1 MKFPCHLSDLF
12 GNDINCIM
20 KKLFSLEKLTQGIR
34 LSVSRYPIAIIF
46 AAIAAVLLIF
56 ITQGK
61 GENSEAYLPY
71 IFGCCLGISLFFSI
85 HTTAEHKNWS
95 GPIKGSMLLVGL
107 GLIWL
112 MVNDINNQ
120 INSGTDESLAIQIFG
135 YALLSHL
142 LVAFLPFIGNF
153 KINAFWQ
160 YNKSLFIRAFTT
172 VLYTGVL
179 FAGISG
185 AILAV
190 TELFDVDFGA
200 KIYAYLWFIM
210 ALPMSVIIFCAG
222 VPTDIDELESSTDLP
237 NGLRIFVQFILIP
250 LVVLYLLI
258 LYAYMGKIIVQ
269 WSLPQGWVTILIMVF
284 SVLGMLAM
292 LLVHPYQ
299 HQKENSWVK
308 WYTKGYYVALIPLLI
323 LQYVAIFTR
332 IGDYGFTAP
341 RWAVLAITV
350 WLTWITIYNVFF
362 KGRNIVLIPLTLF
375 ITAFLFLLGPL
386 SHKSISISSQTAKI
400 NRLLTELKMV
410 KNGKLLVYKDNPQTD
425 SLMGELYSATRYLS
439 RNYQKTGLEPYLH
452 YPTEAEI
459 QKEFTSNNV
468 VTAELAPDTAATVAP
483 VTVAQTKGTPHVN
496 ESQALV
502 ESAKK
507 DSTVPDTVSAQN
519 MPVGEDINRER
530 NLDKY
535 ERRQAIRQILSND
548 LEKFNIHS
556 YDNYRETATSTW
568 FEIESQVP
576 QNQIPAGNWT
586 HYYPMNEIYIN
597 ENGYETTISSHS
609 DLVKIKRSDEAASG
623 AGVSNLILIVNGEE
637 IEIPIQNAVT
647 SAVVNRM
654 RSGESNPQKLPNNK
668 LRFPFKKNGK
678 EGILLI
684 QKINFEVAE
693 TTGVNPKNYK
703 MYTITGCIFM
713 K

>member
-1 MKFPCHLSDLF
+1 
-12 GNDINCIM
+12 M

-34 LSVSRYPIAIIF
+34 LSLTKYPISILF
-46 AAIAAVLLIF
+46 AAIAAMLLIN
-56 ITQGK
+56 ITAAK
-61 GENSEAYLPY
+61 VIDMEDLFAY
-71 IFGCCLGISLFFSI
+71 IIGCAMGISLFFAI
-85 HTTAEHKNWS
+85 HTALENKTWPGYA
-95 GPIKGSMLLVGL
+95 KGLAMLMGL
-107 GLIWL
+107 GILWLI
-112 MVNDINNQ
+112 VADIQNQ
-120 INSGTDESLAIQIFG
+120 MDSGSDQSQAIQIFG
-135 YALLSHL
+135 YGLLTHL
-142 LVAFLPFIGNF
+142 VVAFLPFIGNF

-185 AILAV
+185 AILAI
-190 TELFDVDFGA
+190 TQLFDVDFGS
-200 KIYAYLWFIM
+200 KIYAYLWYIM

-222 VPTDIDELESSTDLP
+222 VPTDINELESSTDLP
-237 NGLRIFVQFILIP
+237 KGLRIFVQFILIP

-299 HQKENSWVK
+299 HQKENGWVK
-308 WYTKGYYVALIPLLI
+308 WYTKGYYVALLPLLI

-350 WLTWITIYNVFF
+350 WLTWITLYNVFF

-400 NRLLTELKMV
+400 NRLLTELNLV
-410 KNGKLLVYKDNPQTD
+410 KNGKLLVYKDNPKTD
-425 SLMGELYSATRYLS
+425 SLMGELYSATRYLN
-439 RNYQKTGLEPYLH
+439 RNYQKTGLEPYLK

-459 QKEFTSNNV
+459 QKQTYIEKASTS
-468 VTAELAPDTAATVAP
+468 LD
-483 VTVAQTKGTPHVN
+483 
-496 ESQALV
+496 
-502 ESAKK
+502 KK
-507 DSTVPDTVSAQN
+507 R
-519 MPVGEDINRER
+519 NRI
-530 NLDKY
+530 LDKY
-535 ERRQAIRQILSND
+535 ERRQAIRQILSDD

-556 YDNYRETATSTW
+556 YDNGRVTATSTW

-586 HYYPMNEIYIN
+586 HYYQIEDIFIN
-597 ENGYETTISSHS
+597 EDYESTVSSHV
-609 DLVKIKRSDEAASG
+609 DLIKIKRAKVG
-623 AGVSNLILIVNGEE
+623 IGNNVTLVINGEE
-637 IEIPIQNAVT
+637 IEIPIQNAVA
-647 SAVVNRM
+647 SNLKNRM
-654 RSGESNPQKLPNNK
+654 RSAEFNTLNIPNNK
-668 LRFPFKKNGK
+668 LLFPFKKNGQ
-678 EGILLI
+678 EGIFVVE
-684 QKINFEVAE
+684 KINYDVLE
-693 TTGVNPKNYK
+693 TNGANANNFK
-703 MYTITGCIFM
+703 IDRIIGCIFM

>member
-1 MKFPCHLSDLF
+1 
-12 GNDINCIM
+12 M

-34 LSVSRYPIAIIF
+34 LSLTKYPISILFASI
-46 AAIAAVLLIF
+46 AAILLIN
-56 ITQGK
+56 ITAAEGNDM
-61 GENSEAYLPY
+61 EDLIPY
-71 IFGCCLGISLFFSI
+71 IIGCAMGISLFFAI
-85 HTTAEHKNWS
+85 HTSLENKTWP
-95 GPIKGSMLLVGL
+95 GYVKGLLMVMGL
-107 GLIWL
+107 GILWLI
-112 MVNDINNQ
+112 VSDIKNQ
-120 INSGTDESLAIQIFG
+120 MDSGSDQSQAIQIFG
-135 YALLSHL
+135 YGLLTHL
-142 LVAFLPFIGNF
+142 VVAFLPFIGNF

-185 AILAV
+185 AILAI
-190 TELFDVDFGA
+190 TQLFDVDFGS

-222 VPTDIDELESSTDLP
+222 VPTDINELESSTDLP
-237 NGLRIFVQFILIP
+237 KGLRIFVQFILIP

-308 WYTKGYYVALIPLLI
+308 WYTKGYYIALLPLLI

-350 WLTWITIYNVFF
+350 WLTWITLYNVFF

-375 ITAFLFLLGPL
+375 ITAFIFLLGPL
-386 SHKSISISSQTAKI
+386 SHKSISISSQTVKI
-400 NRLLTELKMV
+400 NRLLTELNLV
-410 KNGKLLVYKDNPQTD
+410 KNGKLLVYKDNPKTD
-425 SLMGELYSATRYLS
+425 SLMGELYSATRYLN
-439 RNYQKTGLEPYLH
+439 RNYQKTGLEPYLK

-459 QKEFTSNNV
+459 QKQTYIEKASTS
-468 VTAELAPDTAATVAP
+468 P
-483 VTVAQTKGTPHVN
+483 
-496 ESQALV
+496 S
-502 ESAKK
+502 SA
-507 DSTVPDTVSAQN
+507 
-519 MPVGEDINRER
+519 NRNR
-530 NLDKY
+530 IMDRY
-535 ERRQAIRQILSND
+535 DRRQAIREILSND

-556 YDNYRETATSTW
+556 YDSDRETATSTW
-568 FEIESQVP
+568 FEIESQIP

-586 HYYPMNEIYIN
+586 HYYPIEDIYMNED
-597 ENGYETTISSHS
+597 YESTVSSRP
-609 DLVKIKRSDEAASG
+609 DFIKIKRNKG
-623 AGVSNLILIVNGEE
+623 ATNGDVGSNVTLIVNGEE
-637 IEIPIQNAVT
+637 IEIPIQNALASDLKNRVR
-647 SAVVNRM
+647 SAEFNILKV
-654 RSGESNPQKLPNNK
+654 PNNK
-668 LRFPFKKNGK
+668 LLFPFKKNGQ
-678 EGILLI
+678 EGIFVVE
-684 QKINFEVAE
+684 KINYDVFKTNGA
-693 TTGVNPKNYK
+693 NPNNLKIDR
-703 MYTITGCIFM
+703 ITGCIFM

>member
-1 MKFPCHLSDLF
+1 
-12 GNDINCIM
+12 M

-34 LSVSRYPIAIIF
+34 LSLTKYPISILF
-46 AAIAAVLLIF
+46 AAIAAMLLIV
-56 ITQGK
+56 ITAADGNDI
-61 GENSEAYLPY
+61 EDLIPY
-71 IFGCCLGISLFFSI
+71 IIGCAMGISLFFAI
-85 HTTAEHKNWS
+85 HTALENKSWP
-95 GPIKGSMLLVGL
+95 GYVKGLVMVMGL
-107 GLIWL
+107 GILWLI
-112 MVNDINNQ
+112 VSDIKNQ
-120 INSGTDESLAIQIFG
+120 MDSGSDQSQAIQIFG
-135 YALLSHL
+135 YGLLTHL
-142 LVAFLPFIGNF
+142 VVAFLPFIGNF

-185 AILAV
+185 AILAI
-190 TELFDVDFGA
+190 TQLFDVDFGS

-222 VPTDIDELESSTDLP
+222 VPTDINELESSTDLP
-237 NGLRIFVQFILIP
+237 KGLRIFVQFILIP

-299 HQKENSWVK
+299 HQKENGWVK
-308 WYTKGYYVALIPLLI
+308 WYTKGYYVALLPLLI

-350 WLTWITIYNVFF
+350 WLTWITLYNVFF

-386 SHKSISISSQTAKI
+386 SHKSISISSQTVKI

-410 KNGKLLVYKDNPQTD
+410 KNGKLLVYKDNPKTD
-425 SLMGELYSATRYLS
+425 SLMGELYSATRYLN
-439 RNYQKTGLEPYLH
+439 RNYQKTGLEPYLK

-459 QKEFTSNNV
+459 QKQTYIEKASTS
-468 VTAELAPDTAATVAP
+468 
-483 VTVAQTKGTPHVN
+483 
-496 ESQALV
+496 
-502 ESAKK
+502 
-507 DSTVPDTVSAQN
+507 
-519 MPVGEDINRER
+519 
-530 NLDKY
+530 LDKKRSQIMDKID
-535 ERRQAIRQILSND
+535 RRQAIRQILSDD

-556 YDNYRETATSTW
+556 YDSDRETATSTW
-568 FEIESQVP
+568 FEIESQIP

-586 HYYPMNEIYIN
+586 HYYPIEDIYIN
-597 ENGYETTISSHS
+597 EDYESTVSSRP
-609 DLVKIKRSDEAASG
+609 DLIKIKRNKG
-623 AGVSNLILIVNGEE
+623 ATNGDVGSNVTLIVNGEE
-637 IEIPIQNAVT
+637 IEIPIQNALA
-647 SAVVNRM
+647 SDLKNRM
-654 RSGESNPQKLPNNK
+654 RSAEFNILKVPNNK
-668 LRFPFKKNGK
+668 LLFPFKKNGQ
-678 EGILLI
+678 EGIFVVE
-684 QKINFEVAE
+684 KINYDVFETNGA
-693 TTGVNPKNYK
+693 NPNNLKIDR
-703 MYTITGCIFM
+703 ITGCIFM

>member
-1 MKFPCHLSDLF
+1 
-12 GNDINCIM
+12 M

-34 LSVSRYPIAIIF
+34 LSLTKYPISILFASI
-46 AAIAAVLLIF
+46 AAILLIN
-56 ITQGK
+56 ITAAE
-61 GENSEAYLPY
+61 ENDMEDLIPY
-71 IFGCCLGISLFFSI
+71 IIGCAMGISLFFAI
-85 HTTAEHKNWS
+85 HTSLENKTWP
-95 GPIKGSMLLVGL
+95 GYVKGLVMLMGL
-107 GLIWL
+107 GILWLI
-112 MVNDINNQ
+112 VSDIKNQ
-120 INSGTDESLAIQIFG
+120 MDSGSDQSQAIQIFG
-135 YALLSHL
+135 YGLLTHL
-142 LVAFLPFIGNF
+142 VVAFLPFIGNF

-185 AILAV
+185 AILAI
-190 TELFDVDFGA
+190 TQLFDVDFGS

-222 VPTDIDELESSTDLP
+222 VPTDINELESSTDLP
-237 NGLRIFVQFILIP
+237 KGLRIFVQFILIP

-308 WYTKGYYVALIPLLI
+308 WYTKGYYVALLPLLI

-350 WLTWITIYNVFF
+350 WLTWITLYNVFF

-410 KNGKLLVYKDNPQTD
+410 KNGKLLVYKDNPKTD
-425 SLMGELYSATRYLS
+425 SLMGELYSATRYLN
-439 RNYQKTGLEPYLH
+439 RNYQKTGLEPYLK

-459 QKEFTSNNV
+459 QKQTYIEKASTS
-468 VTAELAPDTAATVAP
+468 P
-483 VTVAQTKGTPHVN
+483 
-496 ESQALV
+496 S
-502 ESAKK
+502 SA
-507 DSTVPDTVSAQN
+507 
-519 MPVGEDINRER
+519 NRNR
-530 NLDKY
+530 IMDRY
-535 ERRQAIRQILSND
+535 DRRQAIREILSND

-556 YDNYRETATSTW
+556 YENGRVTATSTW
-568 FEIESQVP
+568 FEIESQIP
-576 QNQIPAGNWT
+576 QNLIPAGNWT
-586 HYYPMNEIYIN
+586 HYYPIEDIYMNEDS
-597 ENGYETTISSHS
+597 ESTVSSRP
-609 DLVKIKRSDEAASG
+609 DFIKIKRNKG
-623 AGVSNLILIVNGEE
+623 ATNGDVGSNVTLIVNGEE
-637 IEIPIQNAVT
+637 IEIPIQTALASDLKNRRP
-647 SAVVNRM
+647 SAEFNILKV
-654 RSGESNPQKLPNNK
+654 PNNK
-668 LRFPFKKNGK
+668 LLFPFKKNGQ
-678 EGILLI
+678 EGIFVVE
-684 QKINFEVAE
+684 KINYDVFETNGA
-693 TTGVNPKNYK
+693 NPNNLKIDR
-703 MYTITGCIFM
+703 ITGCIFM

>member
-1 MKFPCHLSDLF
+1 
-12 GNDINCIM
+12 M

-34 LSVSRYPIAIIF
+34 LSLTKYPISILF
-46 AAIAAVLLIF
+46 AAIAAMLLIV
-56 ITQGK
+56 ITAAQGNDM
-61 GENSEAYLPY
+61 EDIFAY
-71 IFGCCLGISLFFSI
+71 IIGCGMGISLFFAI
-85 HTTAEHKNWS
+85 HTALENKTWP
-95 GPIKGSMLLVGL
+95 GYVKGLVMVMGL
-107 GLIWL
+107 GILWLI
-112 MVNDINNQ
+112 VSDIKNQ
-120 INSGTDESLAIQIFG
+120 MDSGSDQSQAIQIFG
-135 YALLSHL
+135 YGLLTHL
-142 LVAFLPFIGNF
+142 VVAFLPFIGNF

-185 AILAV
+185 AILAI
-190 TELFDVDFGA
+190 TQLFDVDFGS

-222 VPTDIDELESSTDLP
+222 VPTDINELESSTDLP
-237 NGLRIFVQFILIP
+237 KGLRIFVQFILIP

-308 WYTKGYYVALIPLLI
+308 WYTKGYYVALLPLLI

-341 RWAVLAITV
+341 RWAVLAITF
-350 WLTWITIYNVFF
+350 WLTWITLYNVFF

-400 NRLLTELKMV
+400 NRLLTELKLV
-410 KNGKLLVYKDNPQTD
+410 KNGKLLVYKDNPKTD
-425 SLMGELYSATRYLS
+425 SLMGELYSATRYLN
-439 RNYQKTGLEPYLH
+439 RNYQKTGLEPYLK

-459 QKEFTSNNV
+459 QKQTYIEKASTS
-468 VTAELAPDTAATVAP
+468 P
-483 VTVAQTKGTPHVN
+483 G
-496 ESQALV
+496 
-502 ESAKK
+502 
-507 DSTVPDTVSAQN
+507 ST
-519 MPVGEDINRER
+519 NRNQIMDR
-530 NLDKY
+530 YN
-535 ERRQAIRQILSND
+535 RRQDIRQILSDD

-556 YDNYRETATSTW
+556 YDSDRETATSTW
-568 FEIESQVP
+568 FEIESQIP
-576 QNQIPAGNWT
+576 QNLIPAGNWT
-586 HYYPMNEIYIN
+586 HYYPIEDIYMNED
-597 ENGYETTISSHS
+597 YESTVSSRP
-609 DLVKIKRSDEAASG
+609 DFIKIKRNKG
-623 AGVSNLILIVNGEE
+623 ATNGDVGSNVTLIVNGEE
-637 IEIPIQNAVT
+637 IEIPIQNALA
-647 SAVVNRM
+647 SDLKNRM
-654 RSGESNPQKLPNNK
+654 RSAEFNILKVPNNK
-668 LRFPFKKNGK
+668 LLFPFKKNGQ
-678 EGILLI
+678 EGIFVVE
-684 QKINFEVAE
+684 KINYDVFETNGA
-693 TTGVNPKNYK
+693 NPNNLKIDR
-703 MYTITGCIFM
+703 ITGCIFM

>member
-1 MKFPCHLSDLF
+1 
-12 GNDINCIM
+12 M

-34 LSVSRYPIAIIF
+34 LSLTKYPISILF
-46 AAIAAVLLIF
+46 ASIAAMLLIV
-56 ITQGK
+56 ITKTEG
-61 GENSEAYLPY
+61 NAMADLTTYT
-71 IFGCCLGISLFFSI
+71 IGCAMGISLFFAI
-85 HTTAEHKNWS
+85 HTSLENKTWP
-95 GPIKGSMLLVGL
+95 GYVKGLLMVMGL
-107 GLIWL
+107 GILWLIL
-112 MVNDINNQ
+112 SDIKNQ
-120 INSGTDESLAIQIFG
+120 MDSGSDQSQAIQIFG
-135 YALLSHL
+135 YGLLTHL
-142 LVAFLPFIGNF
+142 VVAFLPFIGNF

-185 AILAV
+185 AILAI
-190 TELFDVDFGA
+190 TQLFDVDFGS

-222 VPTDIDELESSTDLP
+222 VPTDINELESSTDLP
-237 NGLRIFVQFILIP
+237 KGLRIFVQFILIP
-250 LVVLYLLI
+250 LVVLYLII

-308 WYTKGYYVALIPLLI
+308 WYTKGYYIALLPLLI

-350 WLTWITIYNVFF
+350 WLTWITLYNVFF
-362 KGRNIVLIPLTLF
+362 KGRNTVLIPLTLF

-410 KNGKLLVYKDNPQTD
+410 KNGKLLVYKDNPKTD
-425 SLMGELYSATRYLS
+425 SLMGELYSATRYLN
-439 RNYQKTGLEPYLH
+439 RNYQKTGLEPYLK

-459 QKEFTSNNV
+459 QKQTYIEKASTS
-468 VTAELAPDTAATVAP
+468 P
-483 VTVAQTKGTPHVN
+483 
-496 ESQALV
+496 S
-502 ESAKK
+502 SA
-507 DSTVPDTVSAQN
+507 
-519 MPVGEDINRER
+519 NRNR
-530 NLDKY
+530 IMDRY
-535 ERRQAIRQILSND
+535 DRRQSIREILSND

-556 YDNYRETATSTW
+556 YDSDRETATSTW
-568 FEIESQVP
+568 FEIESQIP

-586 HYYPMNEIYIN
+586 HYYPIEDIYIN
-597 ENGYETTISSHS
+597 EDYESTVSSRP
-609 DLVKIKRSDEAASG
+609 DFIKIKRNKG
-623 AGVSNLILIVNGEE
+623 ATNGDVGSNVTLIVNGEE
-637 IEIPIQNAVT
+637 IEIPIQNALASDLKNRRR
-647 SAVVNRM
+647 SAEFNILKV
-654 RSGESNPQKLPNNK
+654 PNNK
-668 LRFPFKKNGK
+668 LLFPFKKNGQ
-678 EGILLI
+678 EGIFVVE
-684 QKINFEVAE
+684 KINYDVFETNGA
-693 TTGVNPKNYK
+693 NPNNLKIDR
-703 MYTITGCIFM
+703 ITGCIFM

>member
-1 MKFPCHLSDLF
+1 
-12 GNDINCIM
+12 M

-34 LSVSRYPIAIIF
+34 LSLAKYPISILF
-46 AAIAAVLLIF
+46 AALAAFLLIVV
-56 ITQGK
+56 TAEDGD
-61 GENSEAYLPY
+61 GLEYLSPY
-71 IFGCCLGISLFFSI
+71 IIGCAMGISLFFAI
-85 HTTAEHKNWS
+85 HTALENKTWP
-95 GPIKGSMLLVGL
+95 GYVKGLVMVMGL
-107 GLIWL
+107 GILWLI
-112 MVNDINNQ
+112 VADIKNQ
-120 INSGTDESLAIQIFG
+120 IDSGSDQSQAIQIFG
-135 YALLSHL
+135 YGLLTHL
-142 LVAFLPFIGNF
+142 VVAFLPFIGNF

-172 VLYTGVL
+172 ALYTGVL

-185 AILAV
+185 AMLAI
-190 TELFDVDFGA
+190 TQLFDVDFGS

-222 VPTDIDELESSTDLP
+222 VPTDINELESSTDLP
-237 NGLRIFVQFILIP
+237 KGLRIFVQFILIP

-308 WYTKGYYVALIPLLI
+308 WYTKGYYVALLPLLI

-350 WLTWITIYNVFF
+350 WLTWITLYNVFF

-410 KNGKLLVYKDNPQTD
+410 KNGKLLVYKDNPKTD
-425 SLMGELYSATRYLS
+425 SLMGELYSATRYLN
-439 RNYQKTGLEPYLH
+439 RNYQKTGLEPYLK

-459 QKEFTSNNV
+459 QKQTYIDKASTGVGNMSRRGFT
-468 VTAELAPDTAATVAP
+468 E
-483 VTVAQTKGTPHVN
+483 
-496 ESQALV
+496 
-502 ESAKK
+502 
-507 DSTVPDTVSAQN
+507 
-519 MPVGEDINRER
+519 
-530 NLDKY
+530 KY
-535 ERRQAIRQILSND
+535 DQRQAIRQILSDD
-548 LEKFNIHS
+548 LEKYNIHS
-556 YDNYRETATSTW
+556 YDSDQAAATSTW
-568 FEIESQVP
+568 FEIESQTP
-576 QNQIPAGNWT
+576 QNQIPVGNWT
-586 HYYPMNEIYIN
+586 HYFRMEDLYIN
-597 ENGYETTISSHS
+597 ENNYETTVSSHS
-609 DLVKIKRSDEAASG
+609 DLIKIKRNEGATSG
-623 AGVSNLILIVNGEE
+623 GVGSNVTLIVNGVE
-637 IEIPIQNAVT
+637 IEIPIQNALG
-647 SAVVNRM
+647 SDLKKG
-654 RSGESNPQKLPNNK
+654 SGSEEFNTRKVPNDK
-668 LRFPFKKNGK
+668 LRFPFKKNGQ
-678 EGILLI
+678 EGILVVE
-684 QKINFEVAE
+684 KINYDGLEQSAA
-693 TTGVNPKNYK
+693 NPNNYQIDR
-703 MYTITGCIFM
+703 ITGCIFM